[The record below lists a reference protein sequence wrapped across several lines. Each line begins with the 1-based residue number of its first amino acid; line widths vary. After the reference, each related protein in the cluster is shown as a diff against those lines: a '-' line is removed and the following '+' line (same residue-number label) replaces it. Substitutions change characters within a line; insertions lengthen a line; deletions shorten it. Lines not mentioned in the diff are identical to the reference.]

1 MRDTPFPTAHIG
13 GYSIS
18 ALSDGY
24 LPASLDLLV
33 NIAPDDAARFQRRAG
48 YEHDAAMHINCYLI
62 RGGGHTML
70 VDAGAGGVKGWGANL
85 TRQLDAAGV
94 TTASIDTILLT
105 HAHPDHAG
113 GLVDESGQPRFPDAE
128 LLVHHREV
136 AFWQDDDNLAT
147 ANERARGNF
156 AIARTA
162 LHAYRNRL
170 QTIDG
175 GELFPGISALPLPGH
190 TSGHTGYL
198 FEAGGDGVL
207 VWGDTVHFPAVQVP
221 MPSASLTL
229 DSDPAHAARTRSAV
243 LARASAERLIVAGA
257 HLNERGFARIERRDG
272 RYCLA
277 SADPLPGVVDSA
289 S

>member
-13 GYSIS
+13 EYSIS

-33 NIAPDDAARFQRRAG
+33 NIAPDDADRLQHHAGRAQ
-48 YEHDAAMHINCYLI
+48 DAAMHINCYLI

-70 VDAGAGGVKGWGANL
+70 VDAGAGGVKGWGGNL

-94 TTASIDTILLT
+94 TPASIDTILLT

-113 GLVDESGQPRFPDAE
+113 GLVDASGQPRFPEAE

-136 AFWQDDDNLAT
+136 AFWQDDDNLAA

-162 LHAYRNRL
+162 LNAYRNRL
-170 QTIDG
+170 QAIDG

-198 FEAGGDGVL
+198 LQAGKDAVL
-207 VWGDTVHFPAVQVP
+207 AWGDTVHFPAVQIP
-221 MPSASLTL
+221 MPHASLTL

-272 RYCLA
+272 VYCLA
-277 SADPLPGVVDSA
+277 PADPLPGVVGSA